1 MRDRFKFSFLFSI
14 LFVVIIL
21 ILLYFFNF
29 FIFKHLPEQSN
40 IKNFIINNEI
50 EKKVLIIKKDFNNI
64 YFDRIYK
71 NSLAKYSSSDCF
83 LLGSSQH
90 VTLDINLN
98 VFYNCKK
105 LTNLALQ
112 GATMEDY
119 LITILFIMKNE
130 KKPKKIFIGV
140 EPPIFY
146 LDYDPEQRWKIYEN
160 YFKTAVDLIQTEYEI
175 KNKINDV
182 SKYLSFNFLKQ
193 NIFNYIDGKNLLN
206 NFESI
211 EKKDNALPYFDHQGV
226 LRNSNQNKID
236 HDLDMTGFRRDIY
249 LEKLPLSR
257 KIFNDLVIFLKKNY
271 FEITF
276 LILPYREDVF
286 KNNNWSQNINESHLY
301 LSNLKE
307 KYDLKIKGTFYPS
320 SNSKCDVYNFIDRS
334 HPKNV
339 CINSVLNN

>member
-1 MRDRFKFSFLFSI
+1 MKNKFKFFFIFSVSSVVITLFS
-14 LFVVIIL
+14 
-21 ILLYFFNF
+21 LYLFNF
-29 FIFKHLPEQSN
+29 FLFKHLPEQSN

-71 NSLAKYSSSDCF
+71 NNLAQYSSSDCF
-83 LLGSSQH
+83 VLGSSQH

-105 LTNLALQ
+105 LTNLSLQ

-119 LITILFIMKNE
+119 LITIYFIMKNE

-146 LDYDPEQRWKIYEN
+146 LGYDPEKRWKIYEN

-175 KNKINDV
+175 ENKINDV

-193 NIFNYIDGKNLLN
+193 NIVNYIVGKNLIN
-206 NFESI
+206 NFEAI
-211 EKKDNALPYFDHQGV
+211 EKKDNALPYFDHRGV
-226 LRNSNQNKID
+226 LKNSNQNKID
-236 HDLDMTGFRRDIY
+236 HDLDMTGFRRDLY
-249 LEKLPLSR
+249 LKKLPLSR
-257 KIFNDLVIFLKKNY
+257 KIFNDLVIFLKKKN

-276 LILPYREDVF
+276 LILPYRNDVF
-286 KNNNWSQNINESHLY
+286 KNTNWSQNINET
-301 LSNLKE
+301 NLFLTDLK
-307 KYDLKIKGTFYPS
+307 KQFNLKIKGTFYP
-320 SNSKCDVYNFIDRS
+320 NNNIKCDTNYFIDRS
-334 HPKNV
+334 HPTLI